1 MLPLEELLGDDA
13 REATEEVPL
22 AVDND
27 NLRWRVG
34 GEGAAVSA
42 REKAGENRTTWKVSR
57 RQRAGGGDDAA
68 RVAPAAR
75 DCRA

>member
-27 NLRWRVG
+27 NLSWRVG
-34 GEGAAVSA
+34 GKG
-42 REKAGENRTTWKVSR
+42 R
-57 RQRAGGGDDAA
+57 R
-68 RVAPAAR
+68 
-75 DCRA
+75 